1 LRRNNP
7 RTCRA
12 APREEKAVSHLLKRP
27 RLAVAVG
34 LALALLLALV
44 TGVVA
49 TSFVRS
55 GHAVK
60 AVKVATDDAQASTTS
75 GNWDDVPSMAV
86 TMSVPANTQALF
98 LITFSAD
105 NACSVAGFCLIRALM
120 NGQEVAPGEFRF
132 GTPDEA
138 TNSMQFLASPV
149 LAGTYTIKIQ
159 YTPVFADSTLSLFSR
174 TLSVLRSVV

>member
-1 LRRNNP
+1 M
-7 RTCRA
+7 
-12 APREEKAVSHLLKRP
+12 SHLLKRP

-60 AVKVATDDAQASTTS
+60 AVKVATDDASVYTASTS
-75 GNWDDVPSMAV
+75 WSDVPSMAV

-105 NACSVAGFCLIRALM
+105 SYCPNSAQCAIRALL
-120 NGQEVAPGEFRF
+120 NGNVVAPGAVYM
-132 GTPDEA
+132 GAPDLD
-138 TNSMQFLASPV
+138 TNSMQWLASPMP
-149 LAGTYTIKIQ
+149 AGTYTIKIQ
-159 YTPVFADSTLSLFSR
+159 YLANGGQTFTLFSR

>member
-1 LRRNNP
+1 M
-7 RTCRA
+7 
-12 APREEKAVSHLLKRP
+12 SHLLKHP

-34 LALALLLALV
+34 LAMAVLLALA

-60 AVKVATDDAQASTTS
+60 AVRVATDDVYTYTSS

-86 TMSVPANTQALF
+86 TMSVPAKTHALF

-105 NACSVAGFCLIRALM
+105 NFCSLSGNCLIRALM

-132 GTPDEA
+132 GTSDEA
-138 TNSMQFLASPV
+138 TNSVQFLASPMP
-149 LAGTYTIKIQ
+149 AGTYTIKIQ
-159 YTPVFADSTLSLFSR
+159 YLANGGQTFTLYSR